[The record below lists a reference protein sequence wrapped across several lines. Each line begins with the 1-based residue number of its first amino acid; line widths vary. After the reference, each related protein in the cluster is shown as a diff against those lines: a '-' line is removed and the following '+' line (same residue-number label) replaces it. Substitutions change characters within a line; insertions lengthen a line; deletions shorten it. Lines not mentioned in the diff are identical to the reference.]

1 MTTLPAPGVYTVDPT
16 HSNLD
21 FIARHMVAS
30 KVRGNFTDFSG
41 TITIGDSI
49 ETSSVEAVAQA
60 ASITTNNEMRDGHL
74 KSADFLEQETYPTLT
89 LKSTKITSKGGD
101 DYEMVA
107 DLTIKDVTKAVTFD
121 LEYLGTN
128 PSAQPGVTIVGF
140 EAKAEIDRR
149 DFNVNFNAV
158 IENGGGLVVS
168 NKIVIQLTIEA
179 SKQD

>member
-21 FIARHMVAS
+21 FIARHLVAS
-30 KVRGNFTDFSG
+30 KVRGNFTEFSG

-49 ETSSVEAVAQA
+49 ENSSVTAEAQA

-74 KSADFLEQETYPTLT
+74 KSADFLEQETYPTIT
-89 LKSTKITSKGGD
+89 FKSTKITSKGGD
-101 DYEMVA
+101 DYEMLA
-107 DLTIKDVTKAVTFD
+107 DLTIKDVTKSVAFD

-128 PSAQPGVTIVGF
+128 PSMQPGVTIIGF
-140 EAKAEIDRR
+140 EAKADIDRR
-149 DFNVNFNAV
+149 DFNVNFNAAL
-158 IENGGGLVVS
+158 ENGSLVVG
-168 NKIVIQLTIEA
+168 NKVVIQLTVEA

>member
-21 FIARHMVAS
+21 CIARHLVAS
-30 KVRGNFTDFSG
+30 KVRGNFTEFSG

-49 ETSSVEAVAQA
+49 ENSSVTAEAQA

-74 KSADFLEQETYPTLT
+74 KSADFLEQEKYPTIT
-89 LKSTKITSKGGD
+89 FKSTKITSKGGD
-101 DYEMVA
+101 DYEMLA
-107 DLTIKDVTKAVTFD
+107 DLTIKDVTKSVAFD

-128 PSAQPGVTIVGF
+128 PSMQPGVTIIGF
-140 EAKAEIDRR
+140 EAKADIDRR

-158 IENGGGLVVS
+158 VENGGGLVVS
-168 NKIVIQLTIEA
+168 HKIVIQ
-179 SKQD
+179 

>member
-21 FIARHMVAS
+21 FIARHLVAS
-30 KVRGNFTDFSG
+30 KVRGNFTEFSG

-49 ETSSVEAVAQA
+49 ENSSVTAEAQA

-74 KSADFLEQETYPTLT
+74 KSADFLEQEKYPTIT
-89 LKSTKITSKGGD
+89 FKSTKITSKGGD
-101 DYEMVA
+101 DYEMLA
-107 DLTIKDVTKAVTFD
+107 DLTIKDVTKSVAFD

-128 PSAQPGVTIVGF
+128 PSMQPGVTIIGF
-140 EAKAEIDRR
+140 EAKADIDRR
-149 DFNVNFNAV
+149 DFNVNFNAAL
-158 IENGGGLVVS
+158 ENGSLVVG
-168 NKIVIQLTIEA
+168 NKVVIQLTIEA

>member
-1 MTTLPAPGVYTVDPT
+1 MGKHTQCRHNKETLMTTLPSPGVYTVDPT

-30 KVRGNFTDFSG
+30 KVRGNFTDFAG

-49 ETSSVEAVAQA
+49 ENSSVEAVAQA

-74 KSADFLEQETYPTLT
+74 KSADFLELETYPTLS

-101 DYEMVA
+101 DYQMVA
-107 DLTIKDVTKAVTFD
+107 DLTIKDVTKSVTFD

-128 PSAQPGVTIVGF
+128 PSMQPGVTIVGF

-158 IENGGGLVVS
+158 IENGSLVV
-168 NKIVIQLTIEA
+168 
-179 SKQD
+179 

>member
-1 MTTLPAPGVYTVDPT
+1 MSTLPAPGVYTVDPVHT
-16 HSNLD
+16 NID
-21 FIARHMVAS
+21 FIARHLVAS
-30 KVRGNFTDFSG
+30 KVRGNFTDFTG
-41 TITIGDSI
+41 VITLGDTI
-49 ETSSVEAVAQA
+49 ENSSVDATVQA
-60 ASITTNNEMRDGHL
+60 GSITTHNEMRDGHL
-74 KSADFLEQETYPTLT
+74 KSSDFLELETYPTLT

-128 PSAQPGVTIVGF
+128 PSMMPGVTIVGF
-140 EAKAEIDRR
+140 EAKTEIDRR

-158 IENGGGLVVS
+158 VENGGGLVVS

-179 SKQD
+179 